1 MSFSTRILLW
11 LAAGVVTGLV
21 LGDLVAPLSIV
32 ATGFVKLLQMTVLP
46 YVVISIIASL
56 GSLSV
61 AEARRL
67 GVRAG
72 IVLVALWSI
81 GLAFALLMPVVFP
94 TLVQGSFFSTSMLER
109 PPDFDFVDLY
119 IPSNPFNSLA
129 NNIVPAVVL
138 FSIVLGVALISV
150 PRKDVLLDVLSVARD
165 MVGRS
170 TKFVVRL
177 TPYGMFAVAAVAA
190 GTLQIEQ
197 LARIQVYLVAY
208 VAVAMLLAAWV
219 LPGLVAALTPVGYVD
234 LVRST
239 RDALLTAFVAGDLFI
254 VLPSLTDS
262 CKDLLDTEPADAA
275 G

>member
-11 LAAGVVTGLV
+11 LAAGVATGLV
-21 LGDLVAPLSIV
+21 LGDLVAPLSVV

-61 AEARRL
+61 ADARRL
-67 GVRAG
+67 GARAG
-72 IVLVALWSI
+72 IVLVLLWSV

-94 TLVQGSFFSTSMLER
+94 TLVQGTFFSTSMLER

-138 FSIVLGVALISV
+138 FSIVLGMALISV

-165 MVGRS
+165 MV
-170 TKFVVRL
+170 
-177 TPYGMFAVAAVAA
+177 A
-190 GTLQIEQ
+190 
-197 LARIQVYLVAY
+197 
-208 VAVAMLLAAWV
+208 LAA
-219 LPGLVAALTPVGYVD
+219 
-234 LVRST
+234 S
-239 RDALLTAFVAGDLFI
+239 
-254 VLPSLTDS
+254 
-262 CKDLLDTEPADAA
+262 
-275 G
+275 